1 MCIRDRVIDCIK
13 ERRPDLISKELKAG
27 PIFVTYNDNVSYEM
41 LNTSTD
47 QYYISSVSIEGNL
60 PPGLNYSIVNDKVN
74 FSGIPKASGTYE
86 FTVSIKVTPLNDNDE
101 TENLCNSGASKKYK
115 ITIY

>member
-1 MCIRDRVIDCIK
+1 
-13 ERRPDLISKELKAG
+13 
-27 PIFVTYNDNVSYEM
+27 M